1 MSEQQQLMEK
11 RKVGRPLGSK
21 DGCGTKLFPKAAK
34 VRKPHVNS
42 YTESDKLA
50 LKIVRSKLE
59 HNPDMYARAAIV
71 QTLGVKDT
79 AGLRRLQRKL
89 KPVPSDEG

>member
-21 DGCGTKLFPKAAK
+21 DGC